1 VPARSRSNSL
11 EYPLVCEELAVYSE
25 GEVACQGAFK
35 DSARTRRL
43 RMADSTLFFAVQTS
57 NNC

>member
-1 VPARSRSNSL
+1 MPARSWSNSL
-11 EYPLVCEELAVYSE
+11 ENPLVCEERAVYSE
-25 GEVACQGAFK
+25 GEVACLGAFK

-43 RMADSTLFFAVQTS
+43 RMADSTLFFAAQTS